1 MSRHEY
7 IINRQ
12 QSSFMLLNNIRQ
24 MRYYFI
30 LLMVVFFSCKSQKNE
45 QNNIGELPPKQNIE
59 KLKET
64 DFVATIENTFP
75 DNKNYIYAPTLALA
89 WNEIQDELREV
100 SIVETKDS
108 KDLFL
113 LNTTKTNLHSLNKD
127 EYTTEVSVNGD
138 EIRAKAAFNLQLTFE
153 PLLEKIE
160 FPMKFLNTNVE
171 SFGMSEW
178 DIAKANQLEIIYFAD
193 NENFIFK
200 LKPKESNNELI
211 FIRGLQSETAN
222 SFKDVIRIYNDKTA
236 LGKVEKKDKGQAWK
250 YNLEYEETF
259 AIPEISFNIEKSY
272 PTIMG
277 QSFTS
282 SKGAYQITLATQRNA
297 LLLNNKGAKIES
309 EAEIG
314 VAAAVGPDEE
324 PIKIKKHFILDSTFY
339 LLIKHNDKE
348 NPYFCAR
355 ISNAELMNKRQ
366 MNL

>member
-1 MSRHEY
+1 
-7 IINRQ
+7 
-12 QSSFMLLNNIRQ
+12 
-24 MRYYFI
+24 MRYS
-30 LLMVVFFSCKSQKNE
+30 LLLLIALFLSCQSQKSQ
-45 QNNIGELPPKQNIE
+45 QNNIGELPPKQNIDE
-59 KLKET
+59 LKET

-75 DNKNYIYAPTLALA
+75 ENKNYIYAPTLAFA
-89 WNEIQDELREV
+89 WNEIQEELKEV
-100 SIVETKDS
+100 TIVETKSS

-113 LNTTKTNLHSLNKD
+113 LNSTKTNLNSLNKN
-127 EYTTEVSVNGD
+127 EYTTEVSVDGD
-138 EIRAKAAFNLQLTFE
+138 EIRAKAAFNLQLTFD

-160 FPMKFLNTNVE
+160 FPMSFRNTNVE

-178 DIAKANQLEIIYFAD
+178 DNAKANQLEIIYFAD

-211 FIRGLQSETAN
+211 FVRGLQSETAN
-222 SFKDVIRIYNDKTA
+222 SFKEVIGIYNDKTA
-236 LGKVEKKDKGQAWK
+236 LGKVEKADKRQAWK

-272 PTIMG
+272 PTLMG
-277 QSFTS
+277 QSITS
-282 SKGAYQITLATQRNA
+282 PKGAYQITTATQRNA

-309 EAEIG
+309 EAEVG

-339 LLIKHNDKE
+339 LLIKHKDKE

-355 ISNAELMNKRQ
+355 ICNAELMNKRKMKQ
-366 MNL
+366 